1 MPNHASVDEVSGLD
15 RFKRFSG
22 ALTVGGKDLAAT
34 QTWERSREARVL
46 YARAPVLDADL
57 RGSRWPQAG

>member
-1 MPNHASVDEVSGLD
+1 VPNHASVVEVIGLD

-34 QTWERSREARVL
+34 QTSDE
-46 YARAPVLDADL
+46 
-57 RGSRWPQAG
+57 